1 MKIGV
6 IGAGA
11 VGVGVCNYLL
21 TMGSFSELVLLD
33 QDLERAEGEVFDFP
47 PYCGVNFF
55 QKHSY
60 YPLK

>member
-21 TMGSFSELVLLD
+21 TMGSVSELVLLD
-33 QDLERAEGEVFDFP
+33 QNLERAEGEVFDFR
-47 PYCGVNFF
+47 
-55 QKHSY
+55 HTAH
-60 YPLK
+60 

>member
-21 TMGSFSELVLLD
+21 TLGSVSELVLLD
-33 QDLERAEGEVFDFP
+33 QNLEGKSSIFVTQRR
-47 PYCGVNFF
+47 
-55 QKHSY
+55 
-60 YPLK
+60 

>member
-21 TMGSFSELVLLD
+21 TLGSVSELVLLD
-33 QDLERAEGEVFDFP
+33 QNLERAEGGSLRFSSH
-47 PYCGVNFF
+47 CGVNLF
-55 QKHSY
+55 QK
-60 YPLK
+60 YPHYSLR